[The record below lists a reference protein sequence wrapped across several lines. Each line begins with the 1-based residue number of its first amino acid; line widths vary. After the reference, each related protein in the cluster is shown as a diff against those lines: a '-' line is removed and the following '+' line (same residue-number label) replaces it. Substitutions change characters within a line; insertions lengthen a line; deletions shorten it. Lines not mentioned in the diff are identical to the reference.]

1 MPERIEVL
9 TEGDVTVVQFNDEK
23 IRDEALILQ
32 IGNELKEVVDTSDNK
47 KLLLN
52 FENVSI
58 LSSQMLGK
66 LISLKK
72 RTVQAE
78 CELKLCSIRPDLFQV
93 FVMTGLNKPTK
104 NGPPVFEI
112 HDDQPAAMAAFAE

>member
-32 IGNELKEVVDTSDNK
+32 IGNELKEVVDTTDNK

-72 RTVQAE
+72 RTEQAE
-78 CELKLCSIRPDLFQV
+78 TTLKLCSIRPDLFQV
-93 FVMTGLNKPTK
+93 FEMTGLNKPTK
-104 NGPPVFEI
+104 NGPPVFI
-112 HDDQPAAMAAFAE
+112 IYDDQPSAMAAFAE